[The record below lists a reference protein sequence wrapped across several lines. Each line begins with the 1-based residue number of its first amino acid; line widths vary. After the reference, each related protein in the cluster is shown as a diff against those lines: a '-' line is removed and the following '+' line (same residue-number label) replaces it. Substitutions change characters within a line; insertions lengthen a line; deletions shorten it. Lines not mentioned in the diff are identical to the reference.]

1 VRDMSERLGLGTLH
15 RWAKEDS
22 PERYQILQNNSLEKI
37 IKDIIDGGGTHTD
50 LSILIQKK

>member
-1 VRDMSERLGLGTLH
+1 MSERLGLGTLH